1 MLGVLLELR
10 KWQSNGA
17 SRISPPKS
25 PLNVGDG
32 RVFIEVLGVE
42 L

>member
-1 MLGVLLELR
+1 VLGVLLELR

-17 SRISPPKS
+17 SRISPKG